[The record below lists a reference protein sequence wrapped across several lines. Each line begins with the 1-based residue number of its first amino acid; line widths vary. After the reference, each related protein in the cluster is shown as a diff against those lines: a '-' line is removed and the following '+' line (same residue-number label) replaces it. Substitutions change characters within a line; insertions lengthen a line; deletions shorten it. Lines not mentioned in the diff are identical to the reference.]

1 VSQTLCVKRLEW
13 CAIDVTRDRF
23 QAKTLSLAHR
33 TALRDLAAGTFSKLC
48 HTPTRQLGINLT
60 QRLRFSSDAQW
71 HNYGHFLAPKSPWK
85 GLLKQPGMR
94 GIRLQG
100 QREDGAEGHVLVTVE
115 PFKPGYVS
123 VKVTDHFEAPK
134 DAPERATA
142 YFIDIIEN
150 GFDKSLERAQHIISG
165 SIDGFMSE
173 EDFDGGT
180 D

>member
-48 HTPTRQLGINLT
+48 HTPTRQLGMSLT
-60 QRLRFSSDAQW
+60 QRLRFASDVEW

-100 QREDGAEGHVLVTVE
+100 RREDSAEGHVLVTVE
-115 PFKPGYVS
+115 PFKPGHLS
-123 VKVTDHFEAPK
+123 VKVPTTSKRQKTRPST
-134 DAPERATA
+134 RRRI
-142 YFIDIIEN
+142 YIDMIEN
-150 GFDKSLERAQHIISG
+150 GFDTSLERAQHSISR
-165 SIDGFMSE
+165 SIDGFMNE